1 MNPFSFSGGNSGSL
15 FRALFDQIPI
25 AALLID
31 HSGVVVKKNPAFSS
45 FWASGPEI
53 REGSFN
59 ILTSVFPH
67 SCGFDDAL
75 TMVFRGKGE
84 SSREYQLDLSSYGDI
99 RGVRTVFVT
108 MVPVLSGR
116 RVTNVFLLIED
127 VTDQRVA
134 DEKIHRLV
142 FYDTLTGLPNRNL
155 MLDRIGQRLSYLQRY
170 PRNDALVLI
179 NIDRFRVINDARG
192 NQVGD
197 ALLVAIGKRLASL
210 MREADTVARMN
221 ADEFAVLLPSDEIN
235 AVEISMKTL
244 IVIERI
250 RESLKTP
257 FELDGERAIVTA
269 SFGVTLLPTGKEDTP
284 VAVLRRADTALHRA
298 KAAGGGHYAFFDPDM
313 GNSASESYRVERE
326 LRSALANGE
335 LRVFLQ
341 PQVNARREFVSAEV
355 LVRWQH
361 PTRGLVFPG
370 SFIPIAEQTDL
381 IIDVGEWVM
390 ERACEILVDTGAQ
403 GFPLRLSVNVSPR
416 QFRHRQFVPWMREL
430 IARTGADASCLTL
443 EITES
448 LFMGDLENTVTKMGQ
463 LTELGVRFSV
473 DDFGTGY
480 SSLAYIKQLPIHEL
494 KIDKAFVQ
502 DAPTDAND
510 AALVETI
517 LAVAALLNLSVVAE
531 GVESEP
537 QAEFLNSRAEVT
549 HQGYLF
555 GRPEPAENWV
565 EKWKRTGSG
574 CIITS

>member
-1 MNPFSFSGGNSGSL
+1 MNPFLIFPGNSGSL
-15 FRALFDQIPI
+15 FRALFDQIPV

-31 HSGVVVKKNPAFSS
+31 RSGIVVRKNPS
-45 FWASGPEI
+45 FRGFWSAGPEI
-53 REGSFN
+53 RDGSFD
-59 ILTSVFPH
+59 IYSSIFAEAGDF
-67 SCGFDDAL
+67 SEAL
-75 TMVFRGKGE
+75 RAVFRGKGQ
-84 SSREYQLDLSSYGDI
+84 SSREYQLDLSPYGDV
-99 RGVRTVFVT
+99 RGPRAISVT
-108 MVPVLSGR
+108 MVPVNSGR
-116 RVTNVFLLIED
+116 RVTNAYLLIED
-127 VTDQRVA
+127 VTDKRVA

-142 FYDTLTGLPNRNL
+142 YYDTLTGLPNRNL

-170 PRNDALVLI
+170 PRNDALILV

-192 NQVGD
+192 NQAGD
-197 ALLVAIGKRLASL
+197 ALLIAIGKRLLSL
-210 MREADTVARMN
+210 TREADTVARMN
-221 ADEFAVLLPSDEIN
+221 ADEFAVLLPSDETS
-235 AVEISMKTL
+235 AEEISMKTL

-257 FELDGERAIVTA
+257 FEFDGELATVTA
-269 SFGVTLLPTGKEDTP
+269 SFGITLLPNGQDDSP
-284 VAVLRRADTALHRA
+284 VVVLRRADTALHRA
-298 KAAGGGHYAFFDPDM
+298 KTAGGGHYAFFDPDM
-313 GNSASESYRVERE
+313 GNSASENYRVERE
-326 LRSALANGE
+326 LRSALCNGE

-361 PTRGLVFPG
+361 PARGLVFPG

-390 ERACEILVDTGAQ
+390 ERACEILVDTGSH
-403 GFPLRLSVNVSPR
+403 GIPLRLSVNVSPR
-416 QFRHRQFVPWMREL
+416 QFRNRLFVPWMREL

-448 LFMGDLENTVTKMGQ
+448 LFMGDLENTVMKMGQ

-502 DAPTDAND
+502 DAPNDAND

-517 LAVAALLNLSVVAE
+517 LAVASLLNLRVVAE

-537 QAEFLNSRAEVT
+537 QAEFLNSRADVT

-555 GRPEPAENWV
+555 GRPEPAEKWV
-565 EKWKRTGSG
+565 DKWKRTGSG
-574 CIITS
+574 CILIP

>member
-1 MNPFSFSGGNSGSL
+1 MIPFVSHAGNSGSL
-15 FRALFDQIPI
+15 FRALFSQIPV

-31 HSGVVVKKNPAFSS
+31 HSGVVVKKNPAFNS
-45 FWASGPEI
+45 FWSTGPEI
-53 REGSFN
+53 RDGSFN
-59 ILTSVFPH
+59 IYSSVF
-67 SCGFDDAL
+67 SGAGDFAETL
-75 TMVFRGKGE
+75 RTVFRGKGQ
-84 SSREYQLDLSSYGDI
+84 SSREYQIDLSPYGDP
-99 RGVRTVFVT
+99 RGLRTLSVT
-108 MVPVLSGR
+108 MVPVLSGH
-116 RVTNVFLLIED
+116 RVTSVFLLIED
-127 VTDQRVA
+127 VTEQRVA

-170 PRNDALVLI
+170 PRNDALILV

-197 ALLVAIGKRLASL
+197 AFLVAIGKRLLSL

-221 ADEFAVLLPSDEIN
+221 ADEFAILLPSDE
-235 AVEISMKTL
+235 ASAEEISMKTL

-250 RESLKTP
+250 RESLKNP
-257 FELDGERAIVTA
+257 FEFEGEMAIVTA
-269 SFGVTLLPTGKEDTP
+269 SYGITLLPGGKEDAP

-313 GNSASESYRVERE
+313 GNSASESYQVERE
-326 LRSALANGE
+326 LRRALSNGE

-341 PQVNARREFVSAEV
+341 PQVNAQREFVSAEV

-390 ERACEILVDTGAQ
+390 ERACEILVDTGSM
-403 GFPLRLSVNVSPR
+403 GLPLRLSVNVSPR
-416 QFRHRQFVPWMREL
+416 QFRNRLFVPWMREL

-448 LFMGDLENTVTKMGQ
+448 LFMGDLENTVMKMGQ

-502 DAPTDAND
+502 DAPNDAND

-517 LAVAALLNLSVVAE
+517 LAVAALLNLRVVAE

-537 QAEFLNSRAEVT
+537 QADFLNSRADVT

-555 GRPEPAENWV
+555 GRPEPAEKWIDQ
-565 EKWKRTGSG
+565 WKRAGSG
-574 CIITS
+574 CILTP

>member
-1 MNPFSFSGGNSGSL
+1 MIPFLFPTGNSGSL
-15 FRALFDQIPI
+15 FRALFDQIPV

-31 HSGVVVKKNPAFSS
+31 HSGVVVRKNPAFCG
-45 FWASGPEI
+45 FWSSGPEI
-53 REGSFN
+53 RDGSFN
-59 ILTSVFPH
+59 IYTSIFAD
-67 SCGFDDAL
+67 SGDFADSL
-75 TMVFRGKGE
+75 RTVFRGKGQT
-84 SSREYQLDLSSYGDI
+84 SREFQIDLSSYGDL
-99 RGVRTVFVT
+99 RGPRTLSIT
-108 MVPVLSGR
+108 MVPVRSAQ
-116 RVTNVFLLIED
+116 RVANVFLLIED
-127 VTDQRVA
+127 VTDRHVA

-142 FYDTLTGLPNRNL
+142 YYDTLTGLPNRNL
-155 MLDRIGQRLSYLQRY
+155 MLDRIGQRLAYLQRY
-170 PRNDALVLI
+170 PRNDALILV

-197 ALLVAIGKRLASL
+197 ALLVAIGKRLLSL

-221 ADEFAVLLPSDEIN
+221 ADEFAVLLPSDETS
-235 AVEISMKTL
+235 AEEISMKTL
-244 IVIERI
+244 VVIERI
-250 RESLKTP
+250 RESLRTP
-257 FELDGERAIVTA
+257 FEFDGEMAIVTA
-269 SFGVTLLPTGKEDTP
+269 SYGITLLPSGKEDSP
-284 VAVLRRADTALHRA
+284 VVVLRRADTALHRA
-298 KAAGGGHYAFFDPDM
+298 KVAGGGHYAFFDPDM

-326 LRSALANGE
+326 LRSALSNGE

-390 ERACEILVDTGAQ
+390 ERACEILVDTGSI
-403 GFPLRLSVNVSPR
+403 GMPLNLSVNVSPR
-416 QFRHRQFVPWMREL
+416 QFRDRQFVPWLRDL
-430 IARTGADASCLTL
+430 LGRTGANASCLTL

-448 LFMGDLENTVTKMGQ
+448 LFMGDLENTVMKMGQ
-463 LTELGVRFSV
+463 LTDLGVRFSV

-480 SSLAYIKQLPIHEL
+480 SSLAYIKKLPIHEL

-502 DAPTDAND
+502 DAPNDAND

-517 LAVAALLNLSVVAE
+517 LAVASLLNLRVVAE

-537 QAEFLNSRAEVT
+537 QADFLNSRADVT

-565 EKWKRTGSG
+565 DKWKRAGSG
-574 CIITS
+574 CILTP